1 MTKYIV
7 RYAVTKKEF
16 VRKTTAIKFA
26 QARVQQGFTNVTL
39 HSFDE
44 TGAETQIFF

>member
-7 RYAVTKKEF
+7 RYATTKKEF
-16 VRKTTAIKFA
+16 VRKTAAIKFA
-26 QARVQQGFTNVTL
+26 QTCVKQGHAYVTL

-44 TGAETQIFF
+44 TGAETAVAF